1 MTTMRK
7 RELAYRENDGLAV
20 SLLWDPADDALTV
33 TVLDGQTGET
43 LEIPVADASPL
54 EVFHHPFAYAARG
67 GLLLAA

>member
-1 MTTMRK
+1 MRK

-33 TVLDGQTGET
+33 TVLDAHTGAA
-43 LEIPVADASPL
+43 LEVPVEDASPL
-54 EVFHHPFAYAARG
+54 DVFEHPFAYAAQR